1 MLLKQPR
8 CPDTL
13 IAAVQLSGPR
23 RLMHL
28 VQPRLSEQSEQRK
41 EGHRSGGRWGSL
53 KEPHSQ
59 MLCDHRSL
67 LSLLLSAAS
76 PDYASEGVI

>member
-1 MLLKQPR
+1 MLLRQPR
-8 CPDTL
+8 CPDL
-13 IAAVQLSGPR
+13 IVTVQFSSP

-28 VQPRLSEQSEQRK
+28 VQPRLSEESERVK
-41 EGHRSGGRWGSL
+41 EGHRSSGMWGSH

-67 LSLLLSAAS
+67 LSLLLSAAP
-76 PDYASEGVI
+76 PDYSSQGII